1 MARHS
6 ELVKIPKIETSI
18 SKLALGTAPLGGLF
32 TSVSEKDAEATILSA
47 IDSGITYFDT
57 APLYGYGNAERRL
70 GQALR
75 KSGKPFVI
83 SSKVGRILYQIDPS
97 NKTEDD
103 SLGSYVDVDP
113 NLTPV
118 FDFSRD
124 GILRSIEDTLK
135 RTGLPRI
142 DIAYIHD
149 ADDRIGEAIEKSYPV
164 LSELRSQ
171 GVLKGIGVG
180 MNYCAPS
187 IRAVKEMDLD
197 IILIAGRFS
206 LLDQSAQD
214 ELFVECMRKNTGV
227 VIGGV
232 YNSGILANPVIG
244 STYDY
249 EPAKQE
255 LIEKAI
261 ALREILKEFNIPL
274 TAAAIQFPLR
284 HPAVTAVLTGSRTI
298 QELQSN
304 ISDFDRDIPKAAWDA
319 IDNSGLVS
327 KIVVKL

>member
-171 GVLKGIGVG
+171 GILKGIGVG